1 MPRSLVLFDV
11 DGTLIDTAR
20 AGRFAI
26 ERSFHRVFGI
36 DGVSARAAGV
46 EYAGRTDPAI
56 LEDTALAIGV
66 TPELYRERREE
77 IERRFLDE
85 LSAEMRRV
93 EPRRR
98 VLPGVL
104 PLLCDLD
111 ARDDVW
117 LGLVTGN
124 LEAGARTKLEP
135 FGLNRFFPSGGFASD
150 HPDRRQIAR
159 IAHERLSALA
169 GVVFPPSRVTVVGD
183 TELDVDCA
191 KANGFRS
198 VAVDYGWASRASL
211 ERAAPDHL
219 LDDLG
224 DRERTLRALGLGAG
238 PREGTRP
245 RKRSRI

>member
-1 MPRSLVLFDV
+1 MARSLVLFDI

-26 ERSFHRVFGI
+26 ERAFQRLFGI
-36 DGVSARAAGV
+36 DGVSARASGV
-46 EYAGRTDPAI
+46 EYAGRTDPVI
-56 LEDTALAIGV
+56 LEETALAVGV
-66 TPELYRERREE
+66 TPELYRDRREE
-77 IERRFLDE
+77 IEERFLDE
-85 LSAEMRRV
+85 LSVEMRRG
-93 EPRRR
+93 EPLRR

-104 PLLCDLD
+104 PLLGELD

-135 FGLNRFFPSGGFASD
+135 FGLNRFFPAGGFASD

-169 GVVFPPSRVTVVGD
+169 GTDFLPSRVTVVGD

-198 VAVDYGWASRASL
+198 VAVDYGWTPREEL

-224 DRERTLRALGLGAG
+224 DLERALCALGLGAG
-238 PREGTRP
+238 P
-245 RKRSRI
+245 SCAY

>member
-1 MPRSLVLFDV
+1 MPPSLVLFDV
-11 DGTLIDTAR
+11 DGTLVDTAR

-26 ERSFHRVFGI
+26 ERAFQRLFGI
-36 DGVSARAAGV
+36 DGVSASAAGV
-46 EYAGRTDPAI
+46 EYAGRTDPVI
-56 LEDTALAIGV
+56 LEETALAVGV
-66 TPELYRERREE
+66 TPELYRDRREE
-77 IERRFLDE
+77 IEQRFLDE
-85 LSAEMRRV
+85 LSVEMRRV

-104 PLLCDLD
+104 PLLGVLD

-135 FGLNRFFPSGGFASD
+135 FGLNRFFPAGGFASD

-169 GVVFPPSRVTVVGD
+169 GTVFPPSRVTVVGD

-198 VAVDYGWASRASL
+198 VAVDYGWAPREGL

-224 DRERTLRALGLGAG
+224 DFERALCALGLGAG
-238 PREGTRP
+238 P
-245 RKRSRI
+245 SCAS